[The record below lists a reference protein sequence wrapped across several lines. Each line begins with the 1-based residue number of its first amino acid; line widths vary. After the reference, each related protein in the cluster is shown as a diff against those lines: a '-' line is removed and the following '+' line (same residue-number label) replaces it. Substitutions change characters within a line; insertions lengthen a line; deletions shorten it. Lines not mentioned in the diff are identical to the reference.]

1 MQGNAM
7 TITLSRRSL
16 LGAASAGTAIALGR
30 APALS
35 EARPQASLFG
45 PAPGV
50 AWLTYNENP
59 YGPSPRAIA
68 AMAEA
73 ASKGCYY
80 ADDASDRLRAM
91 IAERFGLGPQN
102 VVVGN
107 GSTEVL
113 SAAGLEW
120 GRQGPIVCPELFF
133 DDPLQVAQRHGA
145 RLIRVPLKPDMGV
158 DLDGMIAAAEA
169 NKAAMVYL
177 CNPNNP
183 TAMIVDPDALRAF
196 ALRLPAGTTLL
207 VDEAYNELTDR
218 PEANSL
224 LDLVKSGRDVIVSR
238 TFSKIYGLAGLRI
251 GYVLTTPD
259 NARRVAGNLMTID
272 LSTSALAAAI
282 ASLDDTAFMAFSKNR
297 ILEGRGMILDAT
309 KRLGLET
316 LPSQANFVFVRVP
329 DADVV
334 KAQMAD
340 RGIIIRG
347 AYGKWKNWSRV
358 STGRIEDVR
367 RYAAALPIA
376 LKETCC

>member
-7 TITLSRRSL
+7 TILFSRRTL
-16 LGAASAGTAIALGR
+16 LGAASVGTAVALGG
-30 APALS
+30 APALN
-35 EARPQASLFG
+35 EARPQAPLFG

-91 IAERFGLGPQN
+91 IAARFGLRSEN

-133 DDPLQVAQRHGA
+133 DDPLQVARRHGA
-145 RLIRVPLKPDMGV
+145 RVIRVPLRPDMGL

-183 TAMIVDPDALRAF
+183 TAMIVEPDALRAF

-251 GYVLTTPD
+251 GYVLSTAN
-259 NARRVAGNLMTID
+259 NAQRVAGNLMTID

-282 ASLDDTAFMAFSKNR
+282 ASFDDTAFMAFSKNR
-297 ILEGRGMILDAT
+297 ILEGRAMILDTT

-329 DADVV
+329 DADAL
-334 KAQMAD
+334 KAQMAE

-358 STGRIEDVR
+358 STGKIEDVR
-367 RYAAALPIA
+367 RYAAALPQV
-376 LKETCC
+376 LNG